1 MANPA
6 SFAVRAPSAIEI
18 NKVLRSTYA
27 LLAMTLLWSAV
38 TASVAVAIG
47 APSFGFITLLVFF
60 GLLFAVHKTADS
72 GWGLVWTFAL
82 TGFLGFSLAPLLA
95 AVLSLAD
102 GGALVA
108 QSLGITAVA
117 FFGLSIYVVSTKK
130 DFSFLSGFLIVGAIV
145 IVASWV
151 VSIFYW
157 TTLLSQVMAG
167 VGILFGCALILWQT
181 SAVVRGEETNY
192 IRATIGHLRQPLQH
206 LQFVV
211 AAVRDRRR
219 RLRVS
224 RPLPKNRLR

>member
-6 SFAVRAPSAIEI
+6 SFAARAPSAIEI

-27 LLAMTLLWSAV
+27 LLSMTLLWSAV

-47 APSFGFITLLVFF
+47 APSLGLITLLVFF

-82 TGFLGFSLAPLLA
+82 TGFLGFSLAPLLTD
-95 AVLSLAD
+95 VLSLAD

-130 DFSFLSGFLIVGAIV
+130 DFSFLSGFLIVGAVV

-151 VSIFYW
+151 VSLFYS

-167 VGILFGCALILWQT
+167 VGILFGSALILWQT

-192 IRATIGHLRQPLQH
+192 IRATVGIYVSLYNIFSSLLVLFDIGG
-206 LQFVV
+206 
-211 AAVRDRRR
+211 DD
-219 RLRVS
+219 
-224 RPLPKNRLR
+224 

>member
-6 SFAVRAPSAIEI
+6 SFVARAPSAIEI

-38 TASVAVAIG
+38 TASVAVAMG
-47 APSFGFITLLVFF
+47 APYLGFITLIVFF
-60 GLLFAVHKTADS
+60 GLLYAVHKTANS

-82 TGFLGFSLAPLLA
+82 TGFLGFSMAPLLG

-130 DFSFLSGFLIVGAIV
+130 DFSFLAGFIVVGAIV

-151 VSIFYW
+151 VSFFYYS
-157 TTLLSQVMAG
+157 TLFAQVMAG
-167 VGILFGCALILWQT
+167 ICILFGTALILWQT

-192 IRATIGHLRQPLQH
+192 IRATIGIY
-206 LQFVV
+206 V
-211 AAVRDRRR
+211 ALYNIFTSLLLLFGIGED
-219 RLRVS
+219 
-224 RPLPKNRLR
+224 

>member
-6 SFAVRAPSAIEI
+6 SFAARAPSAIEI

-27 LLAMTLLWSAV
+27 LLSMTLLWSAV

-47 APSFGFITLLVFF
+47 APSLGLITLLVFF

-82 TGFLGFSLAPLLA
+82 TGFLGFSLAPLLT
-95 AVLSLAD
+95 AVLRLAD

-130 DFSFLSGFLIVGAIV
+130 DFSFLSGFLIVGAVV

-151 VSIFYW
+151 VSLFYW
-157 TTLLSQVMAG
+157 TTLLAQVMAG
-167 VGILFGCALILWQT
+167 VGILFGSALILWQT

-192 IRATIGHLRQPLQH
+192 IRATVGIYVSLYNIFSSLLVLFGIGG
-206 LQFVV
+206 
-211 AAVRDRRR
+211 DD
-219 RLRVS
+219 
-224 RPLPKNRLR
+224 

>member
-6 SFAVRAPSAIEI
+6 SFVARAPAAIEI

-38 TASVAVAIG
+38 TASVAVAMG
-47 APSFGFITLLVFF
+47 APSLGFVTLIVFI

-82 TGFLGFSLAPLLA
+82 TGFMGFSMAPLLS

-117 FFGLSIYVVSTKK
+117 FFGLSVYVVSTKK

-145 IVASWV
+145 ILASWV
-151 VSIFYW
+151 VGIFVQS
-157 TTLLSQVMAG
+157 TLFSQVMAG
-167 VGILFGCALILWQT
+167 IGILFGSALILWQT

-192 IRATIGHLRQPLQH
+192 IRATIGIY
-206 LQFVV
+206 
-211 AAVRDRRR
+211 
-219 RLRVS
+219 VS
-224 RPLPKNRLR
+224 LYNIFTSLLVLFGIGED